1 MKKTILLLSILMMVA
16 ISYATDIVVVGEV
29 FTETW

>member
-1 MKKTILLLSILMMVA
+1 MKKLLLGILFLLPILLSAVP
-16 ISYATDIVVVGEV
+16 YTVVGEV

>member
-1 MKKTILLLSILMMVA
+1 MKKLFVATLLLVAA
-16 ISYATDIVVVGEV
+16 ISAFATQMVVVGEV

>member
-1 MKKTILLLSILMMVA
+1 MKKLLIATLLLVTA
-16 ISYATDIVVVGEV
+16 ISAFATQMVVVGEV

>member
-1 MKKTILLLSILMMVA
+1 MKNNTKGLFLSLMLSV
-16 ISYATDIVVVGEV
+16 SYASQPFVVGEV